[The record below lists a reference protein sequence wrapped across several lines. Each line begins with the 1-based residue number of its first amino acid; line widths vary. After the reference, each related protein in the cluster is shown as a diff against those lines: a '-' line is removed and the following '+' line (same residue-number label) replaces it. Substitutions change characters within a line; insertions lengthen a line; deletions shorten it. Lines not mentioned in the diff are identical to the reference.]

1 VEKYGFLAG
10 LSPDAGAKRPS
21 LTVAM
26 SEQEIVDRPS
36 HGESDVREQAV
47 QQLKKRRDLSAHIVT
62 YLIFNGAVWG
72 VWALTGAGDIW
83 PAWISG
89 LWAIGLLM
97 NVWDVYG
104 RRPITEAEIR
114 REMERV
120 RGRAD
125 SGRPLGRG
133 AVGG

>member
-1 VEKYGFLAG
+1 
-10 LSPDAGAKRPS
+10 
-21 LTVAM
+21 M

-36 HGESDVREQAV
+36 EGESDVREQAV
-47 QQLKKRRDLSAHIVT
+47 QQLKKRRDLSAHFVT